1 MSTLSRLPL
10 PPRIYKRTLRPYRRV
25 KTYVVKNFDPYRDSS
40 LRYMGYA
47 NEVGEALE
55 SFLPDW
61 GLPASYTVAISYVL
75 FDTLDKG
82 EKAFAAAPKE
92 EKIKEATI
100 TSIDTFTWQLLASV
114 FWPGGV
120 IRCVVNII
128 ELLQEKMDYQQPYVP
143 TIVGIL
149 MIPMIV
155 RPIDEAVD
163 SIMEKSI
170 SRIIRGEIKCDEDKI
185 AAIWSAMGSFSF
197 APVLYSIA
205 SVLKKFHN

>member
-1 MSTLSRLPL
+1 MLTLSRLPL
-10 PPRIYKRTLRPYRRV
+10 PPKVYKRTLRPYRRV
-25 KTYVVKNFDPYRDSS
+25 KTYVVEKFDPYRDSS

-55 SFLPDW
+55 QYLPEW

-75 FDTLDKG
+75 FDTIDKG
-82 EKAFAAAPKE
+82 EKAFAKASKT
-92 EKIKEATI
+92 EKLKEAAI
-100 TSIDTFTWQLLASV
+100 TSIDTLTWQLLASV

-120 IRCVVNII
+120 IRCVVNLV
-128 ELLQEKMDYQQPYVP
+128 ELIQEKMEYHQPYLP
-143 TIVGIL
+143 TVIGIL

-170 SRIIRGEIKCDEDKI
+170 SRIIRGEIKDGEKI
-185 AAIWSAMGSFSF
+185 LAVWSAMGSFSF

-205 SVLKKFHN
+205 SVLKKIHN